1 MGPGDVC
8 IHDKL
13 YTMVILVIIL
23 VLIITIILLVFF
35 IYYTMDFCLRTMDRR
50 LKRRKY
56 PGAENCQSGPQHQ
69 HDEEETC
76 CCCSD
81 DSYVYGKN
89 LSIGKTESV
98 CLPADQ
104 LS

>member
-23 VLIITIILLVFF
+23 ILIITIILLVFF
-35 IYYTMDFCLRTMDRR
+35 IYYTMDFCLRTIDRR
-50 LKRRKY
+50 QKRRKY

-69 HDEEETC
+69 LWLDTGERSWVTVMKLNC
-76 CCCSD
+76 C
-81 DSYVYGKN
+81 
-89 LSIGKTESV
+89 
-98 CLPADQ
+98 
-104 LS
+104 